1 MFIHKIRSISYKF
14 IRGNKVESRIDELIK
29 EYKIAVKNNEEIKI
43 KELERFFEEEIGL
56 TSFGLQIVAF
66 G

>member
-14 IRGNKVESRIDELIK
+14 IRGNKVENRIDELIK

-43 KELERFFEEEIGL
+43 KELERFFEEELGL
-56 TSFGLQIVAF
+56 HHLDYR
-66 G
+66 

>member
-1 MFIHKIRSISYKF
+1 ME
-14 IRGNKVESRIDELIK
+14 NRIDELIK

>member
-14 IRGNKVESRIDELIK
+14 IRGNKVENRIDELIK